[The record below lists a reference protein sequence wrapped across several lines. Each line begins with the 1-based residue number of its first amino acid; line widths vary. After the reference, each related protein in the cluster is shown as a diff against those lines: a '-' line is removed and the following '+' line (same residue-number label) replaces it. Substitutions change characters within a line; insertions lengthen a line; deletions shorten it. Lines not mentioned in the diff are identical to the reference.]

1 MKNIKF
7 NIKTFALIFGTSVA
21 LASCNSDYLETSPT
35 DNVNQEMAL
44 STADNLKALVNGM
57 HRNMYVRQNDS
68 QGQSGQAGIM
78 IMTEAASDDVIWPS
92 TGNNWYISS
101 VRWLDQS
108 NDTSSYTYYP
118 YQFYYSMIRNANL
131 VINSAAKV
139 TGDQQTIDTAVG
151 EALTYRA
158 FSYFNLVQFYGKRY
172 VAGANN
178 TQDGVPIR
186 LEANEKPLARASVED
201 VYAQVNKDLQLA
213 LTKLK
218 GVSRYSKSH
227 FDVNIVKGLLAR
239 VALTQGNYAAAANYA
254 KDARAGYSLMDNA
267 AYKSGFNSAANIE
280 WMWATIMVPDQSD
293 GFGNFS
299 AYMSR
304 NYSSTQIRQAP
315 KVMNSALFSKFP
327 ATDVR
332 TQVVDP
338 SGNHIPWLSTTNA
351 QGKVVRTNA
360 YSNYSVFPYT
370 SQKYMVKD
378 QGESTADVPYM
389 RAAEMYLIEAE
400 ALARLGDEAGSK
412 AVFNELQKN
421 RNTAYAGAI
430 TSGAAY
436 ITEILNTR
444 RLELWGEGFRWFDLK
459 RLGQG
464 MDRTGTNQ
472 SDVVIN
478 GLSKVTE
485 SDFRWQ
491 WQIPRAEINASQGL
505 VKQNPQQ

>member
-1 MKNIKF
+1 MTKIKF
-7 NIKTFALIFGTSVA
+7 NIKTFALIIGVSA
-21 LASCNSDYLETSPT
+21 GLASCSSDYLETAPT

-44 STADNLKALVNGM
+44 STADNLAALVNGM
-57 HRNMYVRQNDS
+57 HRNMYVRQNSS

-101 VRWLDQS
+101 VRWLDQG
-108 NDTSSYTYYP
+108 NDNSSYTYFP
-118 YQFYYSMIRNANL
+118 YQFYFSMIRNANL
-131 VINSAAKV
+131 VINNAPKV
-139 TGDQQTIDTAVG
+139 TGDQQIIDAAVG

-178 TQDGVPIR
+178 TQDGVPLR
-186 LEANEKPLARASVED
+186 LEANEIPMARASVED
-201 VYAQVNKDLQLA
+201 IYTQVNKDLQLA
-213 LTKLK
+213 LTKLN
-218 GVSRYSKSH
+218 GAGRYSKSH
-227 FDVNIVKGLLAR
+227 FDVSTVKGLLAR
-239 VALTQGNYAAAANYA
+239 VALTQGNYAVAASYA
-254 KDARAGYSLMDNA
+254 KEARAGYALMDNA
-267 AYKSGFNSAANIE
+267 AYKAGFNSAANSE

-304 NYSSTQIRQAP
+304 NFNSTQIRQAP
-315 KVMNSALFSKFP
+315 KVMNSSLVKLFP

-338 SGNHIPWLSTTNA
+338 TGNHIPWLSITNA

-370 SQKYMVKD
+370 SQKFMVKD
-378 QGESTADVPYM
+378 QGEATADVPYM
-389 RAAEMYLIEAE
+389 RAAEMYLIQAE
-400 ALARLGDEAGSK
+400 ALAKSGDEAGSK
-412 AVFNELQKN
+412 TVFNELQKN
-421 RNTAYAGAI
+421 RNPSYAGAT

-436 ITEILNTR
+436 IAEILNAR

-478 GLSKVTE
+478 GITKVAD

-505 VKQNPQQ
+505 VKQNPLQ

>member
-1 MKNIKF
+1 MKKIKF
-7 NIKTFALIFGTSVA
+7 NIKTFILTVGISAG

-35 DNVNQEMAL
+35 DNVNQDMAL

-57 HRNMYVRQNDS
+57 HRNMYYRQNSS
-68 QGQSGQAGIM
+68 QGQSGQAGVM
-78 IMTEAASDDVIWPS
+78 IMTEAASDDVIWAS

-101 VRWLDQS
+101 VRWLDQGNENSS
-108 NDTSSYTYYP
+108 NTYYP

-131 VINSAAKV
+131 VINNAAKV
-139 TGDQQTIDTAVG
+139 TGDQQIIDTAVG

-178 TQDGVPIR
+178 NQEGVPLR

-213 LTKLK
+213 LTKLS
-218 GVSRYSKSH
+218 GVGRYSKSH
-227 FDVNIVKGLLAR
+227 FDSNIVKGLLAR
-239 VALTQGNYAAAANYA
+239 VALTQGNYKAAANYA
-254 KDARAGYSLMDNA
+254 KEARAGYPLMDNA
-267 AYKSGFNSAANIE
+267 AYKAGFNSAANIE

-304 NYSSTQIRQAP
+304 NYNSTQIRQAP
-315 KVMNSALFSKFP
+315 KLMNSTLVQLFP

-338 SGNHIPWLSTTNA
+338 SGNHIPWLSTKNA
-351 QGKVVRTNA
+351 QGKIVRTSA
-360 YSNYSVFPYT
+360 YSNYSVFPYS
-370 SQKYMVKD
+370 SQKFMVKD
-378 QGESTADVPYM
+378 QGEATADVPYM

-421 RNTAYAGAI
+421 RNTAYAGAS

-459 RLGQG
+459 RLGQDL
-464 MDRTGTNQ
+464 DRTGTNQ
-472 SDVVIN
+472 SDVVMN
-478 GLSKVTE
+478 GLVKVPST
-485 SDFRWQ
+485 DFRWQ
-491 WQIPRAEINASQGL
+491 WQIPRAEINASQG
-505 VKQNPQQ
+505 VVTQNPLQ